1 MMAAFLIGATLV
13 PLATNHADGEL
24 IHLLSL
30 SRPSIIFATNDSIE
44 QVRNISKQLEFIKN
58 VFIYAEN
65 YSHGHDNNTEPFICP
80 PQDVVNR
87 TAIILSSSGTTGM
100 PKGVELT
107 QMNVFA
113 SFYMDYMYVRHFLID
128 IF

>member
-1 MMAAFLIGATLV
+1 MLAAFLIGAAIV
-13 PLATNHADGEL
+13 PLATNYADREL

-30 SRPSIIFATNDSIE
+30 SRPSIVFATSDSIE
-44 QVRNISKQLEFIKN
+44 QVRIVSEQLEFIKE
-58 VFIYAEN
+58 VFMYDED
-65 YSHGHDNNTEPFICP
+65 YSDGHDNNTEKFICP

-100 PKGVELT
+100 PKGVQLT

-113 SFYMDYMYVRHFLID
+113 SFYMDYMYV

>member
-1 MMAAFLIGATLV
+1 MLAAFLIGAAIV
-13 PLATNHADGEL
+13 PLATNYADREL

-30 SRPSIIFATNDSIE
+30 SRPSIVFATSDSIE
-44 QVRNISKQLEFIKN
+44 QVRIVSEQLEFIKE
-58 VFIYAEN
+58 VFMYDED
-65 YSHGHDNNTEPFICP
+65 YSDGHDNNTEKFICQ

-100 PKGVELT
+100 PKGVQLT

-113 SFYMDYMYVRHFLID
+113 SFYMDYMYV